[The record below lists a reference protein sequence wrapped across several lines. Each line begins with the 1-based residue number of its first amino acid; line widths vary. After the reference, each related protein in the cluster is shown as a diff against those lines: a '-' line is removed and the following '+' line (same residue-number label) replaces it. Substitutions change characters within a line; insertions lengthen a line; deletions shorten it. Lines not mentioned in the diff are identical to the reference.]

1 MSVRSIDAIERPEGI
16 RERLF
21 FGAHADPRDQIE
33 LGLEIEVDV
42 VEREHDHGVCV
53 HASKRNDHHEEARL
67 KGREM
72 QVAAT
77 ALYLSMYKVS
87 VTTKSS
93 PPVPDDR
100 PSVRVLK
107 PRRAAPSDAVRPTRA
122 EINLEALRLNLR
134 AVKRHSA
141 GAKVW
146 AVLKA
151 DAYGHGAP
159 AVARTLERAGADGF
173 CVALL
178 EEGIE
183 LREAGIVAPILVMG
197 GYYGSSHEEV
207 LARKLVPVVYD
218 LGQIEGFAR
227 LVRAG
232 VVPGPIEAHLK
243 VDTGMARLGVTM
255 KALPALAAAL
265 VEYPEV
271 EIGGLMTHLACAE
284 NGAEGTTEQ
293 MVLFDEAT
301 AMLAKHGV
309 RPAVRHAANSA
320 ALFHEEARLD
330 AVRPGIAIFGVSPR
344 VEKKPL
350 AEDLRLVMRVRT
362 EIVSLRDLAPGS
374 PVGYGALHR
383 TKRDAR
389 IATIPMGYADGLSRG
404 LTNVG
409 HVLVRGKRAPIVGAV
424 SMDMTMIDVT
434 DIPGAG
440 VGDEVVLLGTQEGRF
455 GRGTIGADEIGAHAG
470 TIPWEVLTSVSRRVP
485 RFYREP

>member
-1 MSVRSIDAIERPEGI
+1 
-16 RERLF
+16 
-21 FGAHADPRDQIE
+21 
-33 LGLEIEVDV
+33 
-42 VEREHDHGVCV
+42 
-53 HASKRNDHHEEARL
+53 
-67 KGREM
+67 
-72 QVAAT
+72 
-77 ALYLSMYKVS
+77 MYKVS
-87 VTTKSS
+87 VTSKSS
-93 PPVPDDR
+93 PPIPEER

-134 AVKRHSA
+134 AVKRHAA

-178 EEGIE
+178 EEGVE

-197 GYYGSSHEEV
+197 GYYPGAHAEV
-207 LARKLVPVVYD
+207 LARNLTPVVYD
-218 LGQIEGFAR
+218 IGQIEAFAK
-227 LVRAG
+227 LARAG
-232 VVPGPIEAHLK
+232 DVESPVRAHLK

-255 KALPALAAAL
+255 QALPALVAAL
-265 VEYPEV
+265 GDFPEV
-271 EIGGLMTHLACAE
+271 EISGLMTHLACAD
-284 NGAEGTTEQ
+284 GDAEATTEQ

-301 AMLAKHGV
+301 ALLARHGV
-309 RPAVRHAANSA
+309 RPQIRHAANSA

-344 VEKKPL
+344 VANEPL

-362 EIVSLRDLAPGS
+362 EIVSLRELPEGAAI
-374 PVGYGALHR
+374 GYGAMWK
-383 TKRDAR
+383 TKRPSR
-389 IATIPMGYADGLSRG
+389 IATIPMGYADGLSRS

-424 SMDMTMIDVT
+424 SMDMTMIDAT
-434 DIPGAG
+434 DLEG
-440 VGDEVVLLGTQEGRF
+440 VQLRDEAVVLGAQEGPL
-455 GRGTIGADEIGAHAG
+455 GKDSITADEIAGAIG
-470 TIPWEVLTSVSRRVP
+470 TIPWEVLTAVSRRVP